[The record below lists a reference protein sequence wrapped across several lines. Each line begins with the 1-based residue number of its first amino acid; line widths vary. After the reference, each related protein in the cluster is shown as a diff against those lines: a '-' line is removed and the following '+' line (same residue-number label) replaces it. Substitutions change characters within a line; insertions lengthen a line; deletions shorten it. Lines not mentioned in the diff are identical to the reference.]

1 MAERELILAIIQQ
14 AVIDSKVDVTKF
26 KTKEKRME
34 AQFEKEKAERWIESN
49 SKARMTFNWY
59 CGLLDIDP
67 DWARRKIKQNGHIGR
82 SVGKEE

>member
-26 KTKEKRME
+26 KTKEKRLE
-34 AQFEKEKAERWIESN
+34 AQIEKEKAEIWIKSN
-49 SKARMTFNWY
+49 SQAKMTFSWY

-67 DWARRKIKQNGHIGR
+67 DWARRKIKQNGHIGK
-82 SVGKEE
+82 SVKKEE